1 MIYGYI
7 RVSTKDQN
15 IARQLDAMRSNG
27 IDDKHLFIEKE
38 SGKDFNRA
46 KYQYMLRKIKKGDI
60 LVIKSIDRLG
70 RDYQMIGDEWR
81 RITTDI
87 GAHIR
92 VLDIPLLDTSAQIM
106 PGLEGRLIADL
117 AFQLFCYMAQKER
130 ENIKTRQMEG
140 IAAAKARGVRFGRP
154 RKILP
159 ANLDE
164 LLEQY
169 RGGRLTVRDSCR
181 QIGLSR
187 GSFYRLLREKGV
199 CRS

>member
-15 IARQLDAMRSNG
+15 IARQLDAMKAEG

-46 KYQYMLRKIKKGDI
+46 KYQYMIRKIKRGDI

-154 RKILP
+154 RKVLP

-169 RGGRLTVRDSCR
+169 RGGAGYPQAISPSSWPVQRLVLPTAP
-181 QIGLSR
+181 
-187 GSFYRLLREKGV
+187 REGDV
-199 CRS
+199 